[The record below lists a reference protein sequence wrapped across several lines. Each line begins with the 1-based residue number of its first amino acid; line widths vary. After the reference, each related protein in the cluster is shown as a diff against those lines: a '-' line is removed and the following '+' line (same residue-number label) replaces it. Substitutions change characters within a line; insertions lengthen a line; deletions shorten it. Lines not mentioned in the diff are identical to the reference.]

1 MLAVL
6 TSEVK
11 KTVVCIRMV
20 FFIFSILL
28 NCSYINIDKCNMFR
42 HKKPLYM
49 NQVIGET
56 EELLPDDMEEL
67 PVD

>member
-42 HKKPLYM
+42 NKKPLYM